1 MFLYLASMLV
11 LELML
16 LVTECPKYLTD
27 NMTRGLVIN
36 AILNISFCLSLCLS
50 ISLSQY
56 LYHLPLYLSTYLS
69 DSLSKSLYSS
79 LSLCLYISLS
89 PAHTNDKVEIILTNS
104 FPTNP
109 VVFPVVT
116 MPSLPSVELV
126 NDPSPL
132 SPLAVSD
139 RA

>member
-16 LVTECPKYLTD
+16 LVTECPKCVSD

-36 AILNISFCLSLCLS
+36 AILNISFCLS